1 MKELKKDHAGR
12 RWYSHKYL
20 KTLHEKHEKWMED
33 EKLRVPV
40 MVVDVT
46 EDFNNKEKMEEII
59 VRMKTELLT

>member
-1 MKELKKDHAGR
+1 
-12 RWYSHKYL
+12 
-20 KTLHEKHEKWMED
+20 MED